1 MEIVKDNVLVDL
13 FITADINILLH
24 DEDGDETL
32 LNYQDIIQVRR
43 QDGKTLVD
51 FYSHDENAPTMTV
64 CVKETPDEVNAYIKK
79 ASDIYQSIYDDYQIV
94 SVKDKQII

>member
-1 MEIVKDNVLVDL
+1 MEITKDNILVDL
-13 FITADINILLH
+13 FITADINIVLH

-32 LNYQDIIQVRR
+32 LNYQDIIQVSCK
-43 QDGKTLVD
+43 DGKTLVD

-64 CVKETPDEVNAYIKK
+64 CVKETPDEVNAYVKK

-94 SVKDKQII
+94 PIKDK

>member
-1 MEIVKDNVLVDL
+1 MEIVKDNILVDL
-13 FITADINILLH
+13 FIAADINILLH

-32 LNYQDIIQVRR
+32 LNYQDIIQVRCK
-43 QDGKTLVD
+43 DGKTLVD

-94 SVKDKQII
+94 SVKTKPTI